1 MRFNIFTFLIGRLI
15 AQNRGVSAGTATTDG
30 FIAGVVR
37 PPVLGIVL
45 VSALARNQVAALPAP
60 VTASIPTLTTVTVS
74 GNTMTLT
81 GTNFGTD
88 LAAIVVSFSWSGTEI
103 SVAAPQVTAVTP
115 TSITLIIPLGILQST
130 TVGITVNVGGNISNT
145 LSVQP
150 AGTAAN
156 IAATSGTPQSTV
168 ISAEFTN
175 SLVATVTDSWGNP
188 LRNVTVTFTVPPAGA
203 SATLTNNNNVTGANG
218 QATTD
223 VVTANGTAGSYTVTA
238 TAPGVSTPANFV
250 LTNTRS

>member
-1 MRFNIFTFLIGRLI
+1 MRFSIFGFLIGRAI
-15 AQNRGVSAGTATTDG
+15 AQNRGVPSGTAATDG
-30 FIAGVVR
+30 FVAGVVR

-45 VSALARNQVAALPAP
+45 VSALARNQVASLPAP
-60 VTASIPTLTTVTVS
+60 APAPAPTLTAVTVS

-88 LAAIVVSFSWSGTEI
+88 LAAIVVSFSWTGTEI

-115 TSITLIIPLGILQST
+115 TSITLIIPVGILQST
-130 TVGITVNVGGNISNT
+130 TVGIAVNVGGNISST

-168 ISAEFTN
+168 VRTEFGN
-175 SLVATVTDSWGNP
+175 ALVATVTDSWGNP
-188 LRNVTVTFTVPPAGA
+188 LRNVTVTFTVPAAGA
-203 SATLTNNNNVTGANG
+203 SATLTNNTNATNASG

-223 VVTANGTAGSYTVTA
+223 VVTANATAGSYTVTA
-238 TAPGVSTPANFV
+238 TAPGVRTPANFV
-250 LTNTRS
+250 LTNTSS